1 MNEDELNDSF
11 EKIIPRLRMPSDYLD
26 QLNEKDR
33 LTARRACLLAWFV
46 TGGTQ
51 VPRDIQLQSCLAM
64 FNGQDSLVYAGT
76 GSGKTLPIALN
87 ILLED
92 PAKKRVTLTISPLK
106 RLQIT
111 QVISYHPSFSHLTQK
126 FNLGE

>member
-1 MNEDELNDSF
+1 
-11 EKIIPRLRMPSDYLD
+11 MPSDYLD